1 MKRVLIAGE
10 TNKTANYENALRRLG
25 MEAETSLHVPSTC
38 IYDGLI
44 LPGGGDIDPR
54 LFGQLPN
61 GTRFF
66 DPELDRLQMEILNAF
81 VLDKKPVLG
90 ICKGMQLV
98 NIYFGGDMVQHLS
111 ESAAHEYREKDQL
124 HMTVA
129 VEGFLRDI
137 YGESFVVNSAH
148 HQGVDRPGQ
157 GVKYVQFATDGVVEG
172 LCHSHLPVFGV
183 QWHPERLCAPQSP
196 CAQQKGGIPKGPC
209 AQQKC
214 GIPQR
219 LCAPQQKSPFVQKE
233 KEKAIDGAKLLAYF
247 KELL

>member
-1 MKRVLIAGE
+1 MKKVLIAGE
-10 TNKTANYENALRRLG
+10 TGKTSNYENAMRHLG
-25 MEAETSLHVPSTC
+25 VHAKTSLHVPSTC
-38 IYDGLI
+38 AYDGLI

-66 DPELDRLQMEILNAF
+66 DSELDRIQMEILRAF
-81 VLDKKPVLG
+81 ASDRKPVLG
-90 ICKGMQLV
+90 ICKGMQLI
-98 NIYFGGDMVQHLS
+98 NIYFGGDMVQHLP
-111 ESAAHEYREKDQL
+111 ESAAHEYQEGDRF

-129 VEGFLRDI
+129 PEGFLKDI

-148 HQGVDRPGQ
+148 HQGLDRPGQ
-157 GVKYVQFATDGVVEG
+157 GIAYVQYADDGVVEG

-183 QWHPERLCAPQSP
+183 QWHPERLCTPQSS
-196 CAQQKGGIPKGPC
+196 C

-214 GIPQR
+214 GISQR
-219 LCAPQQKSPFVQKE
+219 LCASQQEFPLSRPE
-233 KEKAIDGAKLLAYF
+233 KEKAVDGAKLLAYF